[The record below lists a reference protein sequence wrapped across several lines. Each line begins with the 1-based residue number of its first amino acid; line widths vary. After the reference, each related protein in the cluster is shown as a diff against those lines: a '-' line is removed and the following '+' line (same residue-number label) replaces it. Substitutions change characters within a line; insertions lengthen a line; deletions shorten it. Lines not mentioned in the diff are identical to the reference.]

1 VQLLIFGLVVKMGC
15 PKMTEKDYL
24 IALSAFVPF
33 GPVRLSLL
41 LSYFKTAKKVWSLS
55 LSDLAEVGIKEK
67 LALEFISFR
76 DNFNI
81 EAYLERLKKFGIDCV
96 IKGEENYP
104 KNLAEIDSAPLV
116 LYVKGSLKSLDT
128 ESVAIVGS
136 RKMTSYGR
144 EVAEK
149 FAYEISQAG
158 VTIISGLARGIDT
171 VAHKSA
177 LEGGGRTIAVVG
189 SGLNRIYPPENTNLA
204 LLIAK
209 NGALIS
215 EYPLDYPALRLNFA
229 ARNRIISGLSK
240 IVLVIEGAEKSGTL
254 LTASHAAEQ
263 GRTVFAVPGQITS
276 PLSFAPHF
284 LIQNGAKIAFSP
296 RDIISELDLQFKVDT
311 TEVEKVMPKDEEEE
325 KILLALE
332 SEPLHLDEIA
342 RICSFSV
349 SLVSSKLIV
358 MEMKGMV
365 KSLGSGIYK
374 KL

>member
-1 VQLLIFGLVVKMGC
+1 VRLLIFGLVVKMGC

-55 LSDLAEVGIKEK
+55 LSDLAEVGIKER

-96 IKGEENYP
+96 IKGEGNYP

-116 LYVKGSLKSLDT
+116 LYVKGTLKPSDK

-149 FAYEISQAG
+149 FAYELSQAG

-204 LLIAK
+204 LSIAK

-240 IVLVIEGAEKSGTL
+240 IVLVVEGAEKSGTL

-284 LIQNGAKIAFSP
+284 LIQNGARIAFSP

-311 TEVEKVMPKDEEEE
+311 AEVEKVMPKDKEEE

>member
-1 VQLLIFGLVVKMGC
+1 
-15 PKMTEKDYL
+15 MTEKDYL

-116 LYVKGSLKSLDT
+116 LYVKGTLKSLDT

-158 VTIISGLARGIDT
+158 VTIVSGLARGIDT

-177 LEGGGRTIAVVG
+177 LEAGGRTIAVVG

-284 LIQNGAKIAFSP
+284 LIQNGARIAFSP

-311 TEVEKVMPKDEEEE
+311 AEVEKVMPKDKEEE

>member
-1 VQLLIFGLVVKMGC
+1 
-15 PKMTEKDYL
+15 MTEKNYL

-204 LLIAK
+204 LSIAK
-209 NGALIS
+209 DGALIS

-311 TEVEKVMPKDEEEE
+311 AEVEKVMPKDKEEE